1 MINLDKYHYMKRI
14 YFFALFLF
22 LSAAAHSQIILSLD
36 DDSVYIDSIAKI
48 TKNTKSDSLKSLYSF
63 RLSKLYLMVQD
74 VKKSKEYLAQA
85 NRLKTRFPFLNDIAV
100 YYNSSSYLEKG
111 DIKGFEK
118 ELLKANEK
126 LKKYYN
132 TDAYR
137 LRAVILQN
145 YGILQQRKNNEKAY
159 MKILVNEAI
168 PTAKRSRD
176 YELISGLYKAVAII
190 FMNSDEREKA
200 SEYLSEAQ
208 KYIERAMKK
217 TPTLAESKMET
228 YIINAE
234 NLIELKHFYDAGKI
248 LDKAFSTLKDYPESN
263 LNDSY
268 YYSEGLYYASVNK
281 TGEALE
287 SYGKGIVSAK
297 KHQNQLA
304 LNRLKFAEYQ
314 VLFKLK
320 NYAKAKANLDYLLEN
335 TDIIADKK
343 NYYNEMAKVYNATK
357 EYDKAYFYSHKYNI
371 INDSLNNTK
380 FKTEIV
386 ELEAKYKKAESEK
399 KITLLQSQN
408 EKAALMVN
416 NNWLNSVLF
425 AVLSFLLFLTVLF
438 LWIFNKNQKK
448 LSIQKE
454 INHTQELKAFE
465 NRHKLS
471 VSKALIQGEEI
482 ERKRIAR
489 DLHDGLGSMLSSL
502 KIHLN
507 LAKKENTETV
517 NGVDTLLD
525 KSIKELRNISQNLM
539 PETLLELSLE
549 HALRDLC
556 AANSNAVTKIE
567 FQYLIKKSKLSKND
581 EIMIYRIIQ
590 ELLNN
595 ALKYAKASQVLV
607 SCSQNKDVFFI
618 TVEDNGVGF
627 DVLGVKN
634 KNGMGLKNIKN
645 RVEFLNGKL
654 EIDSKINQGTSAYI
668 ELTVIKEN
676 QENE

>member
-1 MINLDKYHYMKRI
+1 MKKI
-14 YFFALFLF
+14 YLLILFLF
-22 LSAAAHSQIILSLD
+22 LSVVSHSQVILSLD

-48 TKNTKSDSLKSLYSF
+48 AKNTKSDSIKCLYSF
-63 RLSKLYLMVQD
+63 KLSKMYLMVQD
-74 VKKSKEYLAQA
+74 AKKSKEYLEQA
-85 NRLKTRFPFLNDIAV
+85 NKLKGRFPFLNDAGIF
-100 YYNSSSYLEKG
+100 YNASRFLEKG
-111 DIKGFEK
+111 DVEGFEK
-118 ELLKANEK
+118 TLLEGNNK

-132 TDAYR
+132 TEAFR
-137 LRAVILQN
+137 IRAIILQN
-145 YGILQQRKNNEKAY
+145 YGIMQQRKNNEKAY
-159 MKILVNEAI
+159 MKLLINEAI
-168 PTAKRSRD
+168 PAAKKSRD

-190 FMNSDEREKA
+190 FMNNNEREKA

-208 KYIERAMKK
+208 KYIERAIKK
-217 TPTLAESKMET
+217 SPTLAESKMET

-234 NLIELKHFYDAGKI
+234 NLVELQHFYDAQKV
-248 LDKAFSTLKDYPESN
+248 LDKAFSTLKNFPESN

-268 YYSEGLYYASVNK
+268 FYSEGLYYARLNK
-281 TGEALE
+281 NADALT
-287 SYGKGIVSAK
+287 SYEKGIKSAE
-297 KHQNQLA
+297 KHQNQIA
-304 LNRLKFAEYQ
+304 LNRLKYAEYE
-314 VLFKLK
+314 VNFKLK
-320 NYAKAKANLDYLLEN
+320 NYDKAKANLEYLLEK
-335 TDIIADKK
+335 TPFIVDQK
-343 NYYNEMAKVYNATK
+343 NYYNKLSEVYNATK
-357 EYDKAYFYSHKYNI
+357 NYDKAYFYSNKSNR
-371 INDSLNNTK
+371 INDSLNDTK
-380 FKTEIV
+380 FKSEIV

-399 KITLLQSQN
+399 KITMLQSLN
-408 EKAALMVN
+408 DKAALMVYSN
-416 NNWLNSVLF
+416 RLNSLLF
-425 AVLSFLLFLTVLF
+425 AGLSFLLLVIVLF

-454 INHTQELKAFE
+454 INLKQELSAFE

-471 VSKALIQGEEI
+471 VSKALIQGEEM

-489 DLHDGLGSMLSSL
+489 ELHDGLGSMLSSV

-507 LAKKENTETV
+507 LAKKENAETV
-517 NGVDTLLD
+517 NGVDAMLD
-525 KSIKELRNISQNLM
+525 NSIKELRNISQNLM
-539 PETLLELSLE
+539 PESLLELSLE

-556 AANSNAVTKIE
+556 AANSNAVTKVE
-567 FQYLIKKSKLSKND
+567 FQYLIKKSRLPKNS

-627 DVLGVKN
+627 DVLDPKN

-654 EIDSKINQGTSAYI
+654 EIDSKPNQGTSAYI
-668 ELTVIKEN
+668 ELNVINEN

>member
-1 MINLDKYHYMKRI
+1 MKKI
-14 YFFALFLF
+14 YLLILFLF
-22 LSAAAHSQIILSLD
+22 LSVVSHSQVILSLD

-48 TKNTKSDSLKSLYSF
+48 AKNTKSDSIKCLYSF
-63 RLSKLYLMVQD
+63 KLSKMYLMVQD
-74 VKKSKEYLAQA
+74 AKKSKEYLEQA
-85 NRLKTRFPFLNDIAV
+85 NKLKGRFPFLNDAGIF
-100 YYNSSSYLEKG
+100 YNASRFLEKG
-111 DIKGFEK
+111 DVDGFEK
-118 ELLKANEK
+118 TLLEGNNK

-132 TDAYR
+132 TEAFR
-137 LRAVILQN
+137 IRAIILQN
-145 YGILQQRKNNEKAY
+145 YGIMQQRKNNEKAY
-159 MKILVNEAI
+159 MKLLINEAI
-168 PTAKRSRD
+168 PAAKKSRD

-190 FMNSDEREKA
+190 FMNNNEREKA

-208 KYIERAMKK
+208 KYIERAIKK
-217 TPTLAESKMET
+217 SPTLAESKMET

-234 NLIELKHFYDAGKI
+234 NLVELQHFYDAQKV
-248 LDKAFSTLKDYPESN
+248 LDKAFSTLKNFPESN

-268 YYSEGLYYASVNK
+268 FYSEGLYYARLNK
-281 TGEALE
+281 NADALA
-287 SYGKGIVSAK
+287 SYEKGIKSAE
-297 KHQNQLA
+297 KHQNQIA
-304 LNRLKFAEYQ
+304 LNRLKYAEYE
-314 VLFKLK
+314 VNFKLK
-320 NYAKAKANLDYLLEN
+320 NYDKAKANLEYLLEK
-335 TDIIADKK
+335 TPFIVDQK
-343 NYYNEMAKVYNATK
+343 NYYNKLSEVYNATK
-357 EYDKAYFYSHKYNI
+357 NYDKAYFYSNKSNR
-371 INDSLNNTK
+371 INDSLNDTK
-380 FKTEIV
+380 FKSEIV

-399 KITLLQSQN
+399 KITMLQSLN
-408 EKAALMVN
+408 DKAALMVYSN
-416 NNWLNSVLF
+416 RLNSLLF
-425 AVLSFLLFLTVLF
+425 AGLSFLLLVIVLF

-454 INHTQELKAFE
+454 INLKQELSAFE

-471 VSKALIQGEEI
+471 VSKALIQGEEM

-489 DLHDGLGSMLSSL
+489 ELHDGLGSMLSSV

-507 LAKKENTETV
+507 LAKKENAETV
-517 NGVDTLLD
+517 NGVDALLD

-539 PETLLELSLE
+539 PESLLELSLE

-556 AANSNAVTKIE
+556 AANSNAVTKVE
-567 FQYLIKKSKLSKND
+567 FQYLIKKSRLPKNS

-627 DVLGVKN
+627 DILDPKN

-654 EIDSKINQGTSAYI
+654 EIDSKPNQGTSAYI
-668 ELTVIKEN
+668 ELNVINEN

>member
-1 MINLDKYHYMKRI
+1 MKKI
-14 YFFALFLF
+14 YLLILFLF
-22 LSAAAHSQIILSLD
+22 LSVVSHSQVILSLD

-48 TKNTKSDSLKSLYSF
+48 TKNTKSDSIKCLYSF
-63 RLSKLYLMVQD
+63 KLSKLYLMVQD
-74 VKKSKEYLAQA
+74 GKKSKEYLEQA
-85 NRLKTRFPFLNDIAV
+85 NKLKSKFPFLNDAGV
-100 YYNSSSYLEKG
+100 FYNSYSFLEKG
-111 DIKGFEK
+111 DVDGFEK
-118 ELLKANEK
+118 ALLDGNNK

-132 TDAYR
+132 TEAFR
-137 LRAVILQN
+137 LRAIILQN
-145 YGILQQRKNNEKAY
+145 YGIMQQRKNNEKLY
-159 MKILVNEAI
+159 MKLLINEAI
-168 PTAKRSRD
+168 PAAKKSRD

-190 FMNSDEREKA
+190 FMNNNEREKA

-208 KYIERAMKK
+208 KYIERAIKK
-217 TPTLAESKMET
+217 SPTLAESRMET

-234 NLIELKHFYDAGKI
+234 NLIELKHFYDAKKV
-248 LDKAFSTLKDYPESN
+248 LDKAFLTLKNFPESN

-268 YYSEGLYYASVNK
+268 FYAEGLYYAKQNK
-281 TGEALE
+281 NTIALE
-287 SYGKGIVSAK
+287 SYEKGIKSAQ
-297 KHQNQLA
+297 KHQNA
-304 LNRLKFAEYQ
+304 IAVNRLKFAEYE

-320 NYAKAKANLDYLLEN
+320 NYEKAKKNLEYLLKN
-335 TDIIADKK
+335 TPFVIDKK
-343 NYYNEMAKVYNATK
+343 NYYNELAKVYNATK
-357 EYDKAYFYSHKYNI
+357 EYDKAYYYSNKHNAV
-371 INDSLNNTK
+371 NDSLNNTK
-380 FKTEIV
+380 FKSEIV

-399 KITLLQSQN
+399 KITMLQSLN
-408 EKAALMVN
+408 DKAALMVYSN
-416 NNWLNSVLF
+416 RLNSLLF
-425 AVLSFLLFLTVLF
+425 AGLSFLLLVIVLF

-454 INHTQELKAFE
+454 INLKQELSAFE

-471 VSKALIQGEEI
+471 VSKALIQGEEM

-489 DLHDGLGSMLSSL
+489 DLHDGLGSMLSSV

-507 LAKKENTETV
+507 LAKKENAETV
-517 NGVDTLLD
+517 NGVDALLD
-525 KSIKELRNISQNLM
+525 NSIKELRNISQNLM
-539 PETLLELSLE
+539 PESLLELSLE

-556 AANSNAVTKIE
+556 AANSNAVTKVE
-567 FQYLIKKSKLSKND
+567 FQYLIKKSKLPKNS

-595 ALKYAKASQVLV
+595 ALKYAKATQVLV

-627 DVLGVKN
+627 DVFDPKN

-654 EIDSKINQGTSAYI
+654 EIDSKPNQGTSAYI
-668 ELTVIKEN
+668 ELNVINEN

>member
-1 MINLDKYHYMKRI
+1 MKKI
-14 YFFALFLF
+14 YLLILFLF
-22 LSAAAHSQIILSLD
+22 LSAVSHSQVILSLD

-48 TKNTKSDSLKSLYSF
+48 AKNTKSDSIKCLYSF
-63 RLSKLYLMVQD
+63 KLSKMYLMVQD
-74 VKKSKEYLAQA
+74 AKKSKEYLEQA
-85 NRLKTRFPFLNDIAV
+85 NKLKGRFPFLNDAGIF
-100 YYNSSSYLEKG
+100 YNASRFLEKG
-111 DIKGFEK
+111 DVDGFEK
-118 ELLKANEK
+118 TLLEGNNK

-132 TDAYR
+132 TEAFR
-137 LRAVILQN
+137 IRAIILQN
-145 YGILQQRKNNEKAY
+145 YGIMQQRKNNEKAY
-159 MKILVNEAI
+159 MKLLINEAI
-168 PTAKRSRD
+168 PAAKKSRD

-190 FMNSDEREKA
+190 FMNNNEREKA

-208 KYIERAMKK
+208 KYIERAIKK
-217 TPTLAESKMET
+217 SPTLAESKMET

-234 NLIELKHFYDAGKI
+234 NLVELQHFYDAQKV
-248 LDKAFSTLKDYPESN
+248 LDKAFSTLKNFPESN

-268 YYSEGLYYASVNK
+268 FYSEGLYYARLNK
-281 TGEALE
+281 NADALA
-287 SYGKGIVSAK
+287 SYEKGIKSAE
-297 KHQNQLA
+297 KHQNQIA
-304 LNRLKFAEYQ
+304 LNRLKYAEYE
-314 VLFKLK
+314 VNFKLK
-320 NYAKAKANLDYLLEN
+320 NYDKAKANLEYLLEK
-335 TDIIADKK
+335 TPFIVDQK
-343 NYYNEMAKVYNATK
+343 NYYNKLSEVYNATK
-357 EYDKAYFYSHKYNI
+357 NYDKAYFYSNKSNR
-371 INDSLNNTK
+371 INDSLNDTK
-380 FKTEIV
+380 FKSEIV

-399 KITLLQSQN
+399 KITMLQSLN
-408 EKAALMVN
+408 DKAALMVYSN
-416 NNWLNSVLF
+416 RLNSLLF
-425 AVLSFLLFLTVLF
+425 AGLSFLLLVIVLF

-454 INHTQELKAFE
+454 INLKQELSAFE

-471 VSKALIQGEEI
+471 VSKALIQGEEM

-489 DLHDGLGSMLSSL
+489 ELHDGLGSMLSSV

-507 LAKKENTETV
+507 LAKKENAETV
-517 NGVDTLLD
+517 NGVDAMLD
-525 KSIKELRNISQNLM
+525 NSIKELRNISQNLM
-539 PETLLELSLE
+539 PESLLELSLE

-556 AANSNAVTKIE
+556 AANSNAVTKVE
-567 FQYLIKKSKLSKND
+567 FQYLIKKSRLPKNS

-627 DVLGVKN
+627 DVLDPKN

-654 EIDSKINQGTSAYI
+654 EIDSKPNQGTSAYI
-668 ELTVIKEN
+668 ELNVINEN

>member
-1 MINLDKYHYMKRI
+1 MKKI
-14 YFFALFLF
+14 YLLILFLF
-22 LSAAAHSQIILSLD
+22 LSAVSHSQVILSLD

-48 TKNTKSDSLKSLYSF
+48 AKNTKSDSVKCLYSF
-63 RLSKLYLMVQD
+63 KLSKMYLMVQD
-74 VKKSKEYLAQA
+74 AKKSKEYLEQA
-85 NRLKTRFPFLNDIAV
+85 NKLKGKFPFLNDAGIF
-100 YYNSSSYLEKG
+100 YNASRFLEKG
-111 DIKGFEK
+111 DVEGFEK
-118 ELLKANEK
+118 TLLEGNNK

-132 TDAYR
+132 TEAFR
-137 LRAVILQN
+137 IRAIILQN
-145 YGILQQRKNNEKAY
+145 YGIMQQRKNNEKAY
-159 MKILVNEAI
+159 MKLLINEAI
-168 PTAKRSRD
+168 PAAKKSRD

-190 FMNSDEREKA
+190 FMNNNERKKA

-208 KYIERAMKK
+208 KYIERAIKK
-217 TPTLAESKMET
+217 SPTLAESKMET

-234 NLIELKHFYDAGKI
+234 NLVELQHFYDAQKV
-248 LDKAFSTLKDYPESN
+248 LDKAFSTLKNFPESN

-268 YYSEGLYYASVNK
+268 FYSEGLYYARLNK
-281 TGEALE
+281 NANALA
-287 SYGKGIVSAK
+287 SYEKGIKSAE
-297 KHQNQLA
+297 KHQNQIA
-304 LNRLKFAEYQ
+304 LNRLKYAEYE
-314 VLFKLK
+314 VNFKLK
-320 NYAKAKANLDYLLEN
+320 NYDKAKANLEYLLEK
-335 TDIIADKK
+335 TPFIVDQK
-343 NYYNEMAKVYNATK
+343 NYYNKLSEVYNATK
-357 EYDKAYFYSHKYNI
+357 NYDKAYFYSNKSNR
-371 INDSLNNTK
+371 INDSLNDTK
-380 FKTEIV
+380 FKSEIV

-399 KITLLQSQN
+399 KITMLQSLN
-408 EKAALMVN
+408 DKAALMVYSN
-416 NNWLNSVLF
+416 RLNSLLF
-425 AVLSFLLFLTVLF
+425 AGLSFLLLVIVLF

-454 INHTQELKAFE
+454 INLKQELSAFE

-471 VSKALIQGEEI
+471 VSKALIQGEEM

-489 DLHDGLGSMLSSL
+489 ELHDGLGSMLSSV

-507 LAKKENTETV
+507 LAKKENAETV
-517 NGVDTLLD
+517 NGVDAMLD
-525 KSIKELRNISQNLM
+525 NSIKELRNISQNLM
-539 PETLLELSLE
+539 PESLLELSLE

-556 AANSNAVTKIE
+556 AANSNAVTKVE
-567 FQYLIKKSKLSKND
+567 FQYLIKKSRLPKNS

-627 DVLGVKN
+627 DVLDPKN

-654 EIDSKINQGTSAYI
+654 EIDSKPNQGTSAYI
-668 ELTVIKEN
+668 ELNVINEN